1 MMVVFNLK
9 GDTLEARIMEL
20 EALQQEIEQKGK
32 ERGIQVQVIH
42 TLGLIDA
49 LAVLLP
55 ADDIVKALE
64 FLQGLQTQGIVKGIF
79 ADRVATLDSLTP
91 TSQQEASQG
100 EDDDNENSKEQYSW
114 ALEQIDV
121 PHVHRRMPN
130 LTGAGVMVGILD
142 TGIDSNHPDLT
153 QNIGVVPIPPDLTQT
168 MAVVSSPIALG
179 FNTLPGGGWWQVSP
193 PVSGGTSCADD
204 HGHGTHIG
212 GIIAAAKNSMGI
224 VGVAPEAKLVAVKV
238 LDHNAI
244 GFLSNLINGLQA
256 LYDSNKIDND
266 PTNDIRLINMSL
278 GFSSD
283 SEPLS
288 LAIGILHG
296 EGAIMVASA
305 GN

>member
-1 MMVVFNLK
+1 
-9 GDTLEARIMEL
+9 
-20 EALQQEIEQKGK
+20 
-32 ERGIQVQVIH
+32 
-42 TLGLIDA
+42 
-49 LAVLLP
+49 
-55 ADDIVKALE
+55 
-64 FLQGLQTQGIVKGIF
+64 
-79 ADRVATLDSLTP
+79 
-91 TSQQEASQG
+91 
-100 EDDDNENSKEQYSW
+100 
-114 ALEQIDV
+114 
-121 PHVHRRMPN
+121 
-130 LTGAGVMVGILD
+130 
-142 TGIDSNHPDLT
+142 
-153 QNIGVVPIPPDLTQT
+153 
-168 MAVVSSPIALG
+168 
-179 FNTLPGGGWWQVSP
+179 
-193 PVSGGTSCADD
+193 
-204 HGHGTHIG
+204 
-212 GIIAAAKNSMGI
+212 MGI